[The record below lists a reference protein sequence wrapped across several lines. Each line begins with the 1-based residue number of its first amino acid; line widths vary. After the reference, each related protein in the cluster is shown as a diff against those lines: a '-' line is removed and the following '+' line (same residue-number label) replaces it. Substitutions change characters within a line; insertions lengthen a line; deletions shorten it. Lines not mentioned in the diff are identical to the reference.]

1 FINENKV
8 SGNLHIRRWLFMNID
23 KNRGSDS
30 LLLRKNIGNFIR
42 ESRIRKSLT
51 GAQLGE
57 LLDVSQQQI
66 SRYENGITSINIET
80 LDMILKLLDAD
91 WSEFYR
97 KVLVVDIIK
106 HKLKNSDSFPFYLR
120 V

>member
-1 FINENKV
+1 
-8 SGNLHIRRWLFMNID
+8 MNID

-120 V
+120 I

>member
-1 FINENKV
+1 
-8 SGNLHIRRWLFMNID
+8 M
-23 KNRGSDS
+23 
-30 LLLRKNIGNFIR
+30 
-42 ESRIRKSLT
+42 RKSLT

-91 WSEFYR
+91 WSEFY
-97 KVLVVDIIK
+97 
-106 HKLKNSDSFPFYLR
+106 
-120 V
+120 

>member
-1 FINENKV
+1 
-8 SGNLHIRRWLFMNID
+8 MNID

-51 GAQLGE
+51 GAQL
-57 LLDVSQQQI
+57 LDVSQQQI
-66 SRYENGITSINIET
+66 SRYENGVTSINIET